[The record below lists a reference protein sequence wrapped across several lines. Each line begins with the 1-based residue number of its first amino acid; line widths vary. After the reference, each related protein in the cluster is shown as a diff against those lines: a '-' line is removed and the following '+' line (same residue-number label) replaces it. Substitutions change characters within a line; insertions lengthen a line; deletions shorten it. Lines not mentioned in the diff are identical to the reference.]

1 MKQLLLSLLAA
12 TAAAAVTAA
21 PAGNQNQFRI
31 DVQGEKELG
40 LVYRSGSE
48 GTTGSQ
54 AGWLKEKKDTRL
66 VVKGA
71 IADEWKEFT
80 FTFVPKADGR
90 ARLEIMS
97 DDIKFFVAYDNFRVT
112 GATLANGDFETA
124 GKQPDRPD
132 RWWPMRKPVYV
143 KDAQG
148 ASGKNFVLCAHND
161 RWIQSLPC
169 KAGEAI
175 TVTFLAK
182 RAETPKSAE

>member
-1 MKQLLLSLLAA
+1 MKRLLLSLLAA

-21 PAGNQNQFRI
+21 PAGNQFRI
-31 DVQGEKELG
+31 DVQGEKGLG
-40 LVYRSGSE
+40 LVYKSGSE

-66 VVKGA
+66 VVTGTITA
-71 IADEWKEFT
+71 EWKEFS

-90 ARLEIMS
+90 VNLNIMS
-97 DDIKFFVAYDNFRVT
+97 NKPDTFVAYDNFRVT

-124 GKQPDRPD
+124 GKQQDRPD
-132 RWWPMRKPVYV
+132 RWWPMGKPVYV

-161 RWIQSLPC
+161 RWNQSFPC

-182 RAETPKSAE
+182 RTEAPKTAK